1 MIGSI
6 RKHSKVLW
14 WIVIVAIIITFVW
27 WGSSTSRVDTSRSDG
42 NYGIMNGLVIT
53 PTLFESAAR
62 EVRLNY
68 FYSSGGT
75 WPGGG
80 RATPNFDLE
89 REVYQR
95 LLLIQKMEELGIHV
109 SDDAVAQAA
118 GARMRAVNR
127 GNPVPVTE
135 FETQL
140 LGPQRLNFGDF
151 ERYIRHDLG
160 IQQLLMV
167 AGAGGDLV
175 TPQEIE
181 ALYRRDYQQILTQV
195 VFFQGSNDLATIA
208 ITPEKIGEFYTNR
221 QAYYRLPERVQVNY
235 VSFPLSN
242 YLALAQKE
250 MDQITNLTEIIEAR
264 YEQVGTNYFSEAK
277 SPAEAKEK
285 IRAEFLKQAAVSAAA
300 KEASKLDGLL
310 YDKDPFTPE
319 TFATVTKELGLT
331 ARVSSPFSRE
341 EPPAELDVNAD
352 FVRRAF
358 NLTAEEPLTEPL
370 LGENHVYVIAY
381 LRRLP
386 SENPPFETIRARV
399 TQDFR
404 FVEAAMKAQQA
415 GLAFHALATN
425 GLAAGKSFAD
435 LCAEAK
441 VKPIALAPFAMSSR
455 EVPEVENRLNVQSF
469 KQVAFATAPGK
480 VGELL
485 PSADGAALVY
495 VQERLPIDETAMR
508 TNLPAFTRSVH
519 QVRRN
524 EVFNQWFSAEAN
536 KAFATIP
543 YFQPKPA
550 LSGAPAAKQ

>member
-1 MIGSI
+1 
-6 RKHSKVLW
+6 
-14 WIVIVAIIITFVW
+14 
-27 WGSSTSRVDTSRSDG
+27 
-42 NYGIMNGLVIT
+42 
-53 PTLFESAAR
+53 
-62 EVRLNY
+62 
-68 FYSSGGT
+68 
-75 WPGGG
+75 
-80 RATPNFDLE
+80 
-89 REVYQR
+89 VYQR

-109 SDDAVAQAA
+109 SDDAVTQAA
-118 GARMRAVNR
+118 SARMRAVNR
-127 GNPVPVTE
+127 GNPVTVAE

-160 IQQLLMV
+160 IQQLLTV

-181 ALYRRDYQQILTQV
+181 ALYRRDFQQLLTQV

-208 ITPEKIGEFYTNR
+208 ITPEKVGEFYTNR
-221 QAYYRLPERVQVNY
+221 QAYYRLPERVQVHY
-235 VSFPLSN
+235 VSLPLSN
-242 YLALAQKE
+242 YQAQAQQE
-250 MDQITNLTEIIEAR
+250 LDQITNLTEIIEAR
-264 YEQVGTNYFSEAK
+264 YEQLGTNYFSEAK
-277 SPAEAKEK
+277 SPTEAKEK
-285 IRAEFLKQAAVSAAA
+285 IRTEFLKQAAVNAAGKAAA
-300 KEASKLDGLL
+300 KLDGVL

-319 TFATVTKELGLT
+319 TFNAVTKELGFT
-331 ARVSSPFSRE
+331 AQISTPFSRD
-341 EPPAELDVNAD
+341 EPPPELDVNAD

-358 NLTAEEPLTEPL
+358 NLTPEEPLTEPL
-370 LGENHVYVIAY
+370 LGEDHVYVIAY

-386 SENPPFETIRARV
+386 SENPPFESIRERV
-399 TQDFR
+399 TQDYR

-415 GLAFHALATN
+415 GLAFHAQATN

-435 LCAEAK
+435 LCTEAK
-441 VKPIALAPFAMSSR
+441 LKPIVLAPFAMSSR
-455 EVPEVENRLNVQSF
+455 QVPEVENRLNVQSF

-495 VQERLPIDETAMR
+495 VQERLPIDENAMR

-550 LSGAPAAKQ
+550 LSGTPAAKQ

>member
-1 MIGSI
+1 
-6 RKHSKVLW
+6 
-14 WIVIVAIIITFVW
+14 VAIIITFVW
-27 WGSSTSRVDTSRSDG
+27 WGSSTSQIDTSRSDG
-42 NYGIMNGLVIT
+42 NYGIMNGQVIT

-160 IQQLLMV
+160 IQQLLTV

-242 YLALAQKE
+242 YLAQAQKE

-264 YEQVGTNYFSEAK
+264 YEQLGTNYFSEAK
-277 SPAEAKEK
+277 SPAEAKDK

-300 KEASKLDGLL
+300 KEASKLDGVL

-319 TFATVTKELGLT
+319 TFAAVTKELGLT
-331 ARVSSPFSRE
+331 AQVSSPFSRE
-341 EPPAELDVNAD
+341 TPPAELDVNAD

-370 LGENHVYVIAY
+370 LGEDHVYVIAF

-386 SENPPFETIRARV
+386 SENPAFESVRERV
-399 TQDFR
+399 TQDYR

-415 GLAFHALATN
+415 AQTFHAQATN
-425 GLAAGKSFAD
+425 GLAAGKSFAA

-441 VKPIALAPFAMSSR
+441 LKPIVLAPFAMSSR

-480 VGELL
+480 VGDLL